1 MTRRRIAVLISGN
14 GSNLQAIIDACAADA
29 LPAQVVL
36 VVSNRGSA
44 FGLTRAERAGIP
56 TRCFPWQPYRDAGR
70 PRAAYDAD
78 LADLVAGSA
87 ADLVVLAGWMHVL
100 SPAFLTPFSGR
111 VLNLH
116 PALPGSFPGTD
127 AIARAFEAFGRGEI
141 THTGV
146 MVHWVVP
153 EVDAGPVIATA
164 AVPIYPAD
172 TLAELEIRVHETE
185 HRLLVAALRTVCEVM
200 R

>member
-1 MTRRRIAVLISGN
+1 MTHRRIAVLISGN
-14 GSNLQAIIDACAADA
+14 GSNLQAIIDACAAGA

-44 FGLTRAERAGIP
+44 FGLIRAKRAGIP
-56 TRCFPWQPYRDAGR
+56 TRCFPWKSYRDAGR
-70 PRAAYDAD
+70 PRSAYDAD
-78 LADLVAGSA
+78 LADLVASSA
-87 ADLVVLAGWMHVL
+87 PDLVVLAGWMHVL
-100 SPAFLTPFSGR
+100 SSAFLTPFSGR

-127 AIARAFEAFGRGEI
+127 AIARAFEALGRGEI

-172 TLAELEIRVHETE
+172 TLAELETRIHETE